1 MPIGK
6 DRTSQYDV
14 GVGGGGFAPSD
25 TGGRSSDFARA
36 LALRLNQ
43 YKEMGRDAYKKL
55 TRKML
60 ASKIPPKGKTDA
72 EVRKYNRDMKLWEKE
87 ARKHLKAGGD
97 PRDLYE

>member
-1 MPIGK
+1 MPLGK

-55 TRKML
+55 LKKQLKKPREKTRDIMPWRIARRL
-60 ASKIPPKGKTDA
+60 DPS
-72 EVRKYNRDMKLWEKE
+72 VREYIDK
-87 ARKHLKAGGD
+87 GGD
-97 PRDLYE
+97 IRDFYEPRF